1 MARREGYGCWA
12 SPLSADLVTAAQVGL
27 AQPMLDREVAY
38 WLETRPEEGGRT
50 VLVRRP
56 LAGAAADLTPPPF
69 NVRTRVHEYGGG
81 ACAVRDGIVVA
92 VNFADNWSV
101 ELWSGLAKFE
111 HEVSIDGLG
120 TVASVEHR
128 PTTLGVNY
136 HFNTEGTFRPYV
148 GIGYGWV
155 SVSGEQ
161 SQGALAGLG
170 ISASNADGITYGA
183 GADFYI
189 NDNFF
194 IRADVRKKEVVP
206 AEQRSAYFPLNYG
219 ATLAQAEQLRSGDS
233 TVLGPSDF
241 VWRPEVTAMTL
252 AQEKQ
257 YWSHP

>member
-1 MARREGYGCWA
+1 MSRFA
-12 SPLSADLVTAAQVGL
+12 LSAL
-27 AQPMLDREVAY
+27 A
-38 WLETRPEEGGRT
+38 
-50 VLVRRP
+50 
-56 LAGAAADLTPPPF
+56 LAGVLAAAPASAQTFSATLGYQNTDPKSGNGQLA
-69 NVRTRVHEYGGG
+69 GGDASVNDDWSVTG
-81 ACAVRDGIVVA
+81 SVA

-161 SQGALAGLG
+161 SLGALSGLG

-194 IRADVRKKEVVP
+194 IRADVRKLDFDTDVSVETLGNVGTANVDP
-206 AEQRSAYFPLNYG
+206 LVYGLSAGF
-219 ATLAQAEQLRSGDS
+219 R
-233 TVLGPSDF
+233 F
-241 VWRPEVTAMTL
+241 
-252 AQEKQ
+252 
-257 YWSHP
+257 